1 MMNIFQLT
9 IKDFRVYVLALLVLA
24 SLLPGVSAGMALLG
38 GAVLGL
44 TLGNPLPALT
54 RKISSKL
61 LAYSIIGLGAG
72 MNLHIVAEAGLKGL
86 GYTFIS
92 IMLTLALGMALASQ
106 G

>member
-44 TLGNPLPALT
+44 TLGNPLPP
-54 RKISSKL
+54 
-61 LAYSIIGLGAG
+61 
-72 MNLHIVAEAGLKGL
+72 
-86 GYTFIS
+86 
-92 IMLTLALGMALASQ
+92 
-106 G
+106 